1 MINTFDNIVPAT
13 QVVAYTQSVVE
24 EDNKPVELTLKAG
37 DVDIT
42 AQVVRS
48 IGLDKF
54 ASAVESSATSCFNE
68 DGEYVPWMEDV
79 AFGHA
84 VLSAY
89 TNIELPDD
97 LHELFDFIINTDVL
111 DRVVT
116 IIDSDQFERLVT
128 AVRRKIHITLKER
141 YSAREQELDRALAML
156 NFITQKYNE
165 IGMIFNEIM
174 GDDMKELMEKLR
186 DTARDVSGEVGEIK
200 EKLGLEE
207 GSDKPPVD
215 EGGEA

>member
-13 QVVAYTQSVVE
+13 QVVAYTQSIVE
-24 EDNKPVELTLKAG
+24 EDNNPVKLALKAG

-54 ASAVESSATSCFNE
+54 ASAVESAATSCFNE

-79 AFGHA
+79 ALGHA

-128 AVRRKIHITLKER
+128 AIRRKIHNTLKER
-141 YSAREQELDRALAML
+141 YSAREQELDMALATL
-156 NFITQKYNE
+156 TSVSQSLQELGDILDAVTGGDTKA
-165 IGMIFNEIM
+165 MIDVLKQGAYESASHIEPIKNQIVLPNKG
-174 GDDMKELMEKLR
+174 GD
-186 DTARDVSGEVGEIK
+186 A
-200 EKLGLEE
+200 
-207 GSDKPPVD
+207 
-215 EGGEA
+215 